1 MKGGTALA
9 LFALLLPC
17 TSPLCAAP
25 IHGFTLGAGGSGG
38 VALAGGA
45 GFPVKAQPWWAAV
58 LAVEVPL
65 ADMLGFGIFGD
76 FHQAGASG
84 VGGGFL
90 YRGHF
95 GLGAGAYLFGRQ
107 QLLQAKRLELLL
119 GVAFGGGAS
128 FDLYSLTE
136 LLFFYPSLL
145 LEPYLELHFPRLAAH
160 TFSLTLP
167 MRLDLR
173 KDLDTAASVG
183 LGLRWRWYPRWRTKA
198 T

>member
-1 MKGGTALA
+1 LA
-9 LFALLLPC
+9 LFALFLPC
-17 TSPLCAAP
+17 ACPLSAAP
-25 IHGFTLGAGGSGG
+25 LQGFTLGAGGSGG
-38 VALAGGA
+38 VALAGGV
-45 GFPVKAQPWWAAV
+45 GFPVKAQPWWASA

-65 ADMLGFGIFGD
+65 ADMLGLGIFGD
-76 FHQAGASG
+76 FHQVAASG
-84 VGGGFL
+84 AGGGFL
-90 YRGHF
+90 YLGHF

-128 FDLYSLTE
+128 FDLYSLTD

-145 LEPYLELHFPRLAAH
+145 LEPYLEFHFLRLAAH

-173 KDLDTAASVG
+173 KDLDTAASLG
-183 LGLRWRWYPRWRTKA
+183 LGLRWRWYPRRQKEA
-198 T
+198 S